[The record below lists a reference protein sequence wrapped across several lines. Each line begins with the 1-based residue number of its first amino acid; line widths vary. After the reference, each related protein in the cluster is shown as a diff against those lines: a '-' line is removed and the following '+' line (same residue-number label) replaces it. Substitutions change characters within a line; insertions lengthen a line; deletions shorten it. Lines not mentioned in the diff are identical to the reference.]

1 MTITSKY
8 LYYAIQTTRDYK
20 FITIRPIGFPHHGST
35 QPFNTH
41 TKHTQVHNTNKNHT
55 KIKRKPNKQKHKQA
69 LGTFKSLHLDTSAQP
84 INTGANQGQ
93 TPVHPSLFSMLTAAA
108 DQGERNYMART
119 SPGTDFPTQSDTLLS
134 QR

>member
-1 MTITSKY
+1 MIWQSQ
-8 LYYAIQTTRDYK
+8 ANI
-20 FITIRPIGFPHHGST
+20 FITQSKQHEITNSSPYDQSDFPIT
-35 QPFNTH
+35 VQPNPLTL
-41 TKHTQVHNTNKNHT
+41 TQVHNTNKNHT